1 MFTIKTKVR
10 KFIILIVFII
20 LFLYLAIS
28 YSIYFNEK
36 SDRELEQASSHV
48 GEYLDIVGEFSTYIS
63 VLGEQYFSL
72 EEIAIQD
79 KFSDLEFSE
88 YGTFDSGTEVSKKN
102 RRLFGKGD
110 YQSIKENIIYYD
122 IVYVFDSFFEDFCEA
137 FGGAISVTYY
147 SKHDYIYVY
156 SKNGSAYLDALEYN
170 TQKYIYQ
177 QILEGM
183 TVDSK
188 VTWQEGHDYIN
199 DNEKIILITSPVI
212 DDGEVEGI
220 VSISYSLDEV
230 NGILANNF
238 YNTYI
243 FDSEGVIVASSS
255 EEIANDNKEVNLK
268 DKELFGEKRGEE
280 IVSTGFDFVAEGY
293 YGLNEDYYKFSD
305 LTCKDFVLFLYIP
318 RFTYISSILVSLIV
332 TIFIMKIAFLL
343 NDAYEKRSEI
353 SLEYRNKYNELNALK
368 SELEKAATID
378 FLTKLYNRRYM
389 MQRITEEREKNKN
402 GTFTL
407 LMMDIDHFK
416 SVNDTYGHKAGDAVL
431 VNVSKSIVSS
441 VRKTDLVA
449 RWGGEE
455 MLVLLTNT
463 KEGSSEIVCEKIRKK
478 VEDTVSKVD
487 DKKIKVT
494 ISIGVS
500 EIKPESS
507 FESVLM
513 QADEALYN
521 AKTTGR
527 NKVVLYSEIENEK
540 IEEENIDKD
549 I

>member
-10 KFIILIVFII
+10 KFIILVTFII

-28 YSIYFNEK
+28 YSVYFNEK

-48 GEYLDIVGEFSTYIS
+48 GEYLDIVGEFATYIS
-63 VLGEQYFSL
+63 VLGEQYFSV
-72 EEIAIQD
+72 EDIVIED

-88 YGTFDSGTEVSKKN
+88 YGTFDSGKEISKNN
-102 RRLFGKGD
+102 RRFFGKGD
-110 YQSIKENIIYYD
+110 EQTIKDNIFYYD
-122 IVYVFDSFFEDFCEA
+122 IIYIFDSFFEDFCDA

-147 SKHDYIYVY
+147 SKHDFMYVY
-156 SKNGSAYLDALEYN
+156 SKKGSDYLDQLEYN
-170 TQKYIYQ
+170 TQKYMYQ
-177 QILEGM
+177 EILDGM

-188 VTWQEGHDYIN
+188 VTWQEGHDYTNN
-199 DNEKIILITSPVI
+199 DEKIIVITSPVI
-212 DDGEVEGI
+212 NDNEIEGI
-220 VSISYSLDEV
+220 ISISYSLEEV
-230 NGILANNF
+230 NGILATNF

-243 FDSEGVIVASSS
+243 FDSQGVIVASSN
-255 EEIANDNKEVNLK
+255 EEFSNNKKKFNIK
-268 DKELFGEKRGEE
+268 DKELFGEKKGSE
-280 IVSTGFDFVAEGY
+280 IINTGFKTVPDGY
-293 YGLNEDYYKFSD
+293 YGLNDKYYKFSD

-332 TIFIMKIAFLL
+332 TLFIMKIAFLL

-353 SLEYRNKYNELNALK
+353 SLEYRNKYNELTALK

-389 MQRITEEREKNKN
+389 MQRINEEREKNKN
-402 GTFTL
+402 GTFSL

-431 VNVSKSIVSS
+431 VNVSKAILSS

-455 MLVLLTNT
+455 MLVLLANT
-463 KEGSSEIVCEKIRKK
+463 KEDNCEIVCEKIRKK
-478 VEDTVSKVD
+478 VESTVSKVE
-487 DKKIKVT
+487 DKKINVT
-494 ISIGVS
+494 ISIGS
-500 EIKPESS
+500 SQIEPESS
-507 FESVLM
+507 FETVLM
-513 QADEALYN
+513 EADEALYN

-527 NKVVLYSEIENEK
+527 NKVVLYSKMKKNEVL
-540 IEEENIDKD
+540 EEKD
-549 I
+549 S